1 MKLLLLSDVED
12 SYLWDYFQPGRL
24 DEYDLILSAGDLK
37 AEYLR
42 FLVTMSHAPLLYVH
56 GNHDGNYEKD
66 PPEGCRCIEDQ
77 VVKVGGL
84 RILGLG
90 GSVRYNG
97 GSHQYTE
104 GEMRS
109 RIWRRGWA
117 LHRMQGVDIV
127 LTHAPPRGC
136 GDGEDYAH
144 RGFGA
149 FYPLLDKWKPA
160 YLIHGHVHLNYGD
173 SAERIHR
180 YGNTLLVNA
189 YKRYVLEVEPEM
201 VHKNGG
207 KKESET
213 AKAPGS

>member
-12 SYLWDYFQPGRL
+12 PYLWDYFQPGRL

-97 GSHQYTE
+97 G
-104 GEMRS
+104 
-109 RIWRRGWA
+109 IK
-117 LHRMQGVDIV
+117 
-127 LTHAPPRGC
+127 
-136 GDGEDYAH
+136 YA
-144 RGFGA
+144 GF
-149 FYPLLDKWKPA
+149 
-160 YLIHGHVHLNYGD
+160 HLSNSG
-173 SAERIHR
+173 
-180 YGNTLLVNA
+180 
-189 YKRYVLEVEPEM
+189 
-201 VHKNGG
+201 
-207 KKESET
+207 
-213 AKAPGS
+213 